1 VPVGNLTKLPVKRR
15 LVWAGLMLAAAA
27 AAIVIYGGAFA
38 TRAYLE
44 QASSRGQSTLRLAV
58 AVLRGQMNRYQSLP
72 ALIADHDDIKELLAD
87 PFHNRLRANANVY
100 LKETNVLLKP
110 VYESLGISRKMLYGK
125 MHKTASTGATTA
137 NPARPPAEPQTRSGA
152 MGGIAHMLL
161 HQCYGFHTFSKFK
174 CERTCRDCI
183 RLARLV

>member
-1 VPVGNLTKLPVKRR
+1 LVPVGNLTKLPVIRR
-15 LVWAGLMLAAAA
+15 LVRAGLMLAAAA

-100 LKETNVLLKP
+100 LKEINVLLKP
-110 VYESLGISRKMLYGK
+110 VYESLGISRKMLYEK
-125 MHKTASTGATTA
+125 MQNTASTGATTA

-174 CERTCRDCI
+174 CPERTPTHLP
-183 RLARLV
+183 RLH